1 MKLSKSGIVLKST
14 APLAMALSLLLG
26 TPATAQTKITVAYT
40 AVADFASGF
49 HAVEAGLFKKRG
61 LDVEFKLVPLNP
73 QIPAALQSDSMQVG
87 GTTTPVLLQAIDGG
101 LDHVAIAGSGATT
114 KNETLY
120 GVVARAEAP
129 IVGAKAFEGK
139 KVGAPGIGAFL
150 HVLFRKWLIENG
162 VDIKKVTFVEVSFPQ
177 HLDVLKGGTID
188 AIVTGEPTLSR
199 IVSSGIGTLSTNFN
213 DNLKG
218 EMPII
223 IYSATRK
230 WADANPAAAKA
241 FREAIAE
248 STEFVNNPANTEAVR
263 AVVGKYIAL
272 PPPVLAALRF
282 GKWRAEVS
290 EAGLKDWVDTMQAQG
305 MLQTKIDIA
314 KIATK

>member
-1 MKLSKSGIVLKST
+1 MLEKCL
-14 APLAMALSLLLG
+14 APLVMALSLTVG
-26 TPATAQTKITVAYT
+26 QPALAQTKITVAYT

-49 HAVEAGLFKKRG
+49 YAVDAGLFKKRG

-101 LDHVAIAGSGATT
+101 LDHVAIAGSGVTT
-114 KNETLY
+114 KNEALY
-120 GVVARAEAP
+120 GVVARTEAP
-129 IVGAKAFEGK
+129 INSAKEFEGK
-139 KVGAPGIGAFL
+139 KIGAPGIGAFL

-162 VDIKKVTFVEVSFPQ
+162 VDIKKVTFVEVGFPQ

-188 AIVTGEPTLSR
+188 AVITGEPTISR
-199 IVSSGIGTLSTNFN
+199 IVSAGIGKVATNFN

-218 EMPII
+218 ELPVIV
-223 IYSATRK
+223 YSATRT
-230 WADANPAAAKA
+230 WADANPGAAKA

-248 STEFVNNPANTEAVR
+248 STEYVNNPANAETVR
-263 AVVGKYIAL
+263 TVVGKYIAL
-272 PPPVLAALRF
+272 PPPVLAALKF
-282 GKWRAEVS
+282 GRWKAEVP
-290 EAGLKDWVDTMQAQG
+290 EAGLKEWVDTMQVQG
-305 MLQTKIDIA
+305 MLQTKIDTA